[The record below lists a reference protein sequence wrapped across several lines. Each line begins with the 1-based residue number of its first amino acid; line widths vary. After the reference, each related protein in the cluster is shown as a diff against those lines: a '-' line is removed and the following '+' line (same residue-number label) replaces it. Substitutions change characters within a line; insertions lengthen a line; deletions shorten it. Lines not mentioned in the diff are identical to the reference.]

1 MKKSYITIIL
11 ALLTLCMSSCKKD
24 ELSDVSVFENGM
36 GTNKSEQTIFDEWL
50 LQNYVLDYNIIFNY
64 YYIDKES
71 NQAYNVTPADYDK
84 AKALAVLV
92 KHVWLDAYTEAQEK
106 GLAKKAGVDLSQ
118 NTPEAAAIKKEAK
131 TFLRTYSPRVIQL
144 IGSYEWNSNN
154 SQVMGT
160 AEQGMKVLLFGVN
173 ELDLDNPHF
182 VSDNPYAD
190 KSARPIDMNYWFF
203 HTMHHEFCHIL
214 TQTKEYSTEFRTI
227 SEGKFHAT
235 DWINVKDKAA
245 APQGFVTGYASGE
258 YNEDF
263 AETYAMYI
271 SYNAT
276 GWQKIMNQAGEEGGS
291 TIERKVDMV
300 REYFKN
306 SWNIDIDDMRDI
318 VQRRCAEATMM
329 DLRNIDFS
337 KKD

>member
-1 MKKSYITIIL
+1 MKKSYITL
-11 ALLTLCMSSCKKD
+11 ALAILSLTTFFSCSKD
-24 ELSDVSVFENGM
+24 ELNSTSVFENGM
-36 GTNKSEQTIFDEWL
+36 GTNKSEATIFDEWL
-50 LQNYVLDYNIIFNY
+50 LKNYVLDYNITFNY

-71 NQAYNVTPADYDK
+71 NQSYNVTPAEFDK
-84 AKALAVLV
+84 AQALAVLV
-92 KHVWLDAYTEAQEK
+92 KHVWIDAYTEAQAK
-106 GLAKKAGVDLSQ
+106 SLAKKAGVDLNDGSA
-118 NTPEAAAIKKEAK
+118 EAAKIQEEAK
-131 TFLRTYSPRVIQL
+131 SFLRTYSPRVIQL

-173 ELDLDNPHF
+173 ELDLDTPYF

-190 KSARPIDMNYWFF
+190 KAARPIDMNYWFF

-235 DWINVKDKAA
+235 DWINVKDRKAA
-245 APQGFVTGYASGE
+245 TEGFVTGYASGE

-271 SYNAT
+271 SYNAE
-276 GWQKIMNQAGEEGGS
+276 GWAKIIETAGEEGAK
-291 TIERKVDMV
+291 TINRKVAIV
-300 REYFKN
+300 RDYFQET
-306 SWNIDIDDMRDI
+306 WNIDIDEMRDI
-318 VQRRCAEATMM
+318 VQRRCAEATKMN
-329 DLRNIDFS
+329 LRNIDFS
-337 KKD
+337 K

>member
-11 ALLTLCMSSCKKD
+11 AALTLCITSCKEE
-24 ELSDVSVFENGM
+24 ELRDVSVFENGM
-36 GTNKSEQTIFDEWL
+36 GSNKSDQTIFDEWL
-50 LQNYVLDYNIIFNY
+50 LKNYVLDYNIVFNY
-64 YYIDKES
+64 SYIDKES

-92 KHVWLDAYTEAQEK
+92 KHVWIDAYTEAQENS
-106 GLAKKAGVDLSQ
+106 LAKEAGVDLNS
-118 NTPEAAAIKKEAK
+118 NTPQAEAIKKEAK

-173 ELDLDNPHF
+173 ELDLDNPYF

-235 DWINVKDKAA
+235 DWINVKDKNACKE
-245 APQGFVTGYASGE
+245 GFVTGYASGE

-276 GWQKIMNQAGEEGGS
+276 GWQKIIDQAGEEGAA
-291 TIERKVDMV
+291 TIMRKVDLV
-300 REYFKN
+300 REYFQN
-306 SWNIDIDDMRDI
+306 SWGIDIDDMRDI
-318 VQRRCAEATMM
+318 VQRRCAEATQM

-337 KKD
+337 K